1 MNKSAGSTVTDI
13 LSRLRKRFQSSDK
26 ADENPAGKAFAAM
39 LYSSGQLNEHA
50 EKIAAGHTL
59 LDRKVSDKLLERL
72 HNNEYQL
79 LEVRKVLTESL
90 GNGKVISPAGE
101 WLLDNFYLIEEHV
114 ILARKHLPKGYSE
127 GLPHL
132 SGKATANM
140 PRVYD
145 IVLEI
150 ISHSDGRVDEKNLG
164 GFTAAYQNITILT
177 LGELWAIPIM
187 LRLAVIENL
196 RNVCSRIASD
206 MIDHDLAD
214 YWADRMISTVKNNP
228 GNLIL
233 DIADMAR
240 SNPVMDGPFV
250 AGFTRKLQGHGLALA
265 LPLSWMEDQ
274 LAVRDLSSID
284 LVGQE
289 NQKQAADQVSVRNS
303 IDTLRFISANDWSE
317 FVETLSSIEQVLRK
331 DSTGTYPLMDFATR
345 DRYRHVVEAIAKSS
359 TLSETSVAEIAISL
373 SSAANLEAPGGKQ
386 GHVGYY
392 LIDKGLDKLERAAK
406 RRFTIKQHIGRAA
419 ARMPFTLYIGAILLL
434 TTAITSSLN
443 YIALNNSP
451 HHKSLVFLVILLTFS
466 GALQLAISLIHW
478 MSTIWITPRL
488 LPRMDFSKGIP
499 PECRTLVVI
508 PTMLTSSAYIDEI
521 TEALEIRF
529 LANKKEYIHYGLLT
543 DFTDAA
549 FEHMPEDEM
558 LLNRAKENIASL
570 NQKYCPDAKDSFFL
584 FHRSRTWNAKDEMW
598 MGYERKRGKLE
609 ALNALLR
616 GHQKED
622 FSVFSGNS
630 EILIQVKY
638 VITLDSDTQLPRE
651 AAWKFI
657 GTMAHPLNHAVYD
670 ARLGRV
676 TEGYGILQPRVS
688 SALSLGSNSLYQ
700 RMQGD
705 VSGIDPYTRVSSDV
719 YQDIFSEGSFI
730 GKGIYDVSVFEQALQ
745 NKLPEN
751 RILSHDLL
759 EGCYTR
765 SGLLSDVMVYEEN
778 PAQYAADIKR
788 QHRWIR
794 GDWQIGAWMLPL
806 VTVAGG
812 KIRRNKLSMLSR
824 WKIMDNLRRSLLP
837 VSLLLLLLLGW
848 TVLPHPWFW
857 TFAVTIII
865 TLPVIA
871 GAGWQLIH
879 KPSDINA
886 RAHVSEVLISLRGI
900 LLRFIFGISVLPF
913 EVFKSADAIVRT
925 NWRMIFSKRKLLEW
939 TPSATISRNLSNN
952 LISAYRDMWV
962 TPLLALICLVL
973 LVLLHPGS
981 IWVAAPILV
990 LWLAAPALAWRI
1002 SLPESEAGAGLSDD
1016 QELFLHKTAR
1026 RTWAFFEQ
1034 FVTAG
1039 DHWLPPDNY
1048 QEEPTNVV
1056 AHRTSPTNIGLS
1068 LLANLTAYDF
1078 GYISF
1083 GSVLRRTQDTL
1094 QTMQQMERYK
1104 GHFYNWYD
1112 TQTLTPLLPQYV
1124 STVDSGN
1131 LIGHLLTL
1139 KQGIISL
1146 PVDKVFRACNL
1157 ESLKVTLSV
1166 VHDYRLKDSAASVER
1181 MAALSGLFTYSSES
1195 LWNVWKQLNA
1205 ADKIV
1210 DDWMAADEKFI
1221 TDGNVWLN
1229 RLSIQ
1234 VKQTLNDLVQ
1244 IVPWV
1249 SALPVPAVFGLLHS
1263 LDTISLI
1270 VDMPQQLEMQLHQVK
1285 AYESGSYE
1293 KAETMWLQK
1302 VKALLLSG
1310 QTEMESSLL
1319 ILNQIEELC
1328 EQHSTVSYDFLFDKA
1343 TNLLRIGYNVTE
1355 LRKDDSFYDLLA
1367 SEVRLGIF
1375 AGIAQGLLPQASWFA
1390 LSRLLTNPGGDPIL
1404 LSWSGSMFEYLMPQ
1418 LVMPSYK
1425 NTLLSQT
1432 SKATVKRQI
1441 EYATQRN
1448 VPWGIS
1454 ESAYNAVDT
1463 ALNYQYRAFGVPGL
1477 GLKRGLE
1484 EDLVIAP
1491 YATMMALMIMPAKAC
1506 ENLQRMAKEGFDGEY
1521 GFYEAVD
1528 YTESRMSPGKKSAVI
1543 RSFMAH
1549 HQGMSFLSLSWLLL
1563 NKLMPERFAAEPRF
1577 QATLLL
1583 LQEKIPRATVFHA
1596 HTAPLVYT
1604 NDNVTA
1610 SQLRRVETANT
1621 PLPEVQLLSNGR
1633 YSIMINNAGSGYS
1646 RWKDFSLT
1654 RWREDSLTDNYGMF
1668 CYIRDTKNGTFWSN
1682 TYQPSL
1688 TAPDRYEAIFAQG
1701 YAEFLRIDQG
1711 IETKTRIVIS
1721 PEDDVEMRSIRM
1733 TNRSQETRVL
1743 ELTSFTEVVIAGQD
1757 SDVAHPAFSNLFVQ
1771 TEILQEHRALI
1782 CTRRP
1787 RSAEDTPPWMF
1798 HVMDVFGVPVESV
1811 SYETDRLKFIGRNRT
1826 VSDPHALHEDELSGS
1841 HGAVLDP
1848 VLSIRYRFTIKP
1860 NQTAVIDMVYGVGEN
1875 RDQCKSLMHKYRDKH
1890 LKKRAFELS
1899 WTHSQVLLRQI
1910 NATESDTRLYD
1921 QMAASMIFVNNAL
1934 RAEENIIA
1942 GNYRGQSGLWSHSVS
1957 GDLPIVLLHVY
1968 DNDNIDIVKQ
1978 VIQAH
1983 AYWKLKGLE
1992 TDLVIWNEDHGSYR
2006 QLLQDQISG
2015 MISSDSGGHIAYGKP
2030 GGIFIRSADQL
2041 SPEDRTLFASV
2052 ARIVLYNNRGPLPDQ
2067 LARIRMDKVLPT
2079 ALIPR
2084 SAAPKNDHK
2093 DIALPGNLMFFNGSG
2108 GFSTDGVSYKIITG
2122 YQNRTPAPWV
2132 NVMAN
2137 PVFGT
2142 IVSESGAAYTWA
2154 INAHEYR
2161 LTPWSNDPVS
2171 DGGGEAF
2178 YIRDE
2183 DSGSFWSPSPYPA
2196 CGLTSYIATH
2206 GFGHTT
2212 FEHEEQG
2219 IYTTEVVHVDRD
2231 QPVKFIVLRIENR
2244 SGKDRTLS
2252 VTGFMEMVL
2261 GDIRQKSKM
2270 HVVSEYSKVN
2280 QALLFRNR
2288 YNSAFAGQTTFFTVN
2303 DPVHT
2308 FTTDRTEFIGRNR
2321 NVQDPQSLY
2330 RVKLSGR
2337 TGAGK
2342 DTCAAMQVKFELPDG
2357 ATREIIFS
2365 LGSCANAEVANQ
2377 LMHQFSTADAIHAS
2391 LEKVKQYW
2399 QKETGAIEIE
2409 TPEKAL
2415 NILTNGWLIYQ
2426 VISSR
2431 LFARSGFYQSGGAF
2445 GFRDQLQDVL
2455 SLLHTHPEMARQQIL
2470 LCASRQFAE
2479 GDVQHWWH
2487 PPEGRGVRTHCSDDL
2502 LWLPFAVDRYI
2513 TATGNYD
2520 ILKETAPFLEGNI
2533 LHPGEDSL
2541 YELPHTGSQEFSIYE
2556 HCVRAIRK
2564 SLVYGR
2570 HGLPLIGSGDWN
2582 DGMDRVGNK
2591 GFGESVWL
2599 GFFLYK
2605 VLVQFEQ
2612 HAAAIG
2618 EVQFAQTCRTE
2629 AVVLQSKI
2637 GNSAWDG
2644 AWFLRAWF
2652 DDGTPLG
2659 SSKNEECRIDSI
2671 AQSWAVLSGAASDQ
2685 RARQSMVSLDQ
2696 MLVERKMK
2704 LIRVLTP
2711 AFDTGVLNPGY
2722 IKGYV
2727 PGVRE
2732 NGGQYSHAAIW
2743 ALMAFAMLGE
2753 REKVY
2758 ELFSLI
2764 QPVGHSSDPTGRDV
2778 YKVEPY
2784 VMAADVYANETH
2796 AGRGGWTWYTGSAG
2810 WMYQFI
2816 IDFLV
2821 GLKRAGD
2828 SLTFEPCFPESWASV
2843 KVKYVFGSST
2853 YYFTIYQVDEPESS
2867 CWKEG
2872 DSTGEGN
2879 TFTLLDDGQ
2888 EHEVEVYVNNDNVTA
2903 K

>member
-1 MNKSAGSTVTDI
+1 MTKTAGSTVTDI
-13 LSRLRKRFQSSDK
+13 LSRLRKRFQNSYK
-26 ADENPAGKAFAAM
+26 ADESIVGRSFATT
-39 LYSSGQLNEHA
+39 LYSTGQLNEHA
-50 EKIAAGHTL
+50 KKVAADHSL
-59 LDRKVSDKLLERL
+59 LARKVPDQLLERL
-72 HNNEYQL
+72 HDNERQL

-90 GNGKVISPAGE
+90 SNGKVISPAGE
-101 WLLDNFYLIEEHV
+101 WLLDNFYLIEEQV

-132 SGKATANM
+132 SGKAAASI

-145 IVLEI
+145 IVQEI

-164 GFTAAYQNITILT
+164 SFTAAYQSITILT

-196 RNVCSRIASD
+196 RSVCSRIASD
-206 MIDHDLAD
+206 MIDHELAD
-214 YWADRMISTVKNNP
+214 HWADRMISTVKNDP
-228 GNLIL
+228 GTLIL

-240 SNPVMDGPFV
+240 SGLVMNGPFV
-250 AGFTRKLQGHGLALA
+250 AGFTRKLQGHGLALS

-274 LAVRDLSSID
+274 LAIKGLSSID
-284 LVGQE
+284 LVVQE

-303 IDTLRFISANDWSE
+303 IGTLRFIGANDWSE

-359 TLSETSVAEIAISL
+359 SLSETSVAEMALSL
-373 SSAANLEAPGGKQ
+373 AANAYSTAPNDKQ
-386 GHVGYY
+386 AHVGYY
-392 LIDKGLDKLERAAK
+392 LVDKGLGKLEHAVG
-406 RRFTIKQHIGRAA
+406 RRFTFGAYI
-419 ARMPFTLYIGAILLL
+419 ARFARSMPFALYFLAILVL
-434 TTAITSSLN
+434 TTAIATTMG
-443 YIALNNSP
+443 YIALKHTHLHSGM
-451 HHKSLVFLVILLTFS
+451 KGLIILLSFS

-478 MSTIWITPRL
+478 ITTIWITPEL
-488 LPRMDFSKGIP
+488 LPRMDFSKDIP
-499 PECRTLVVI
+499 AEYRTLVVI
-508 PTMLTSSAYIDEI
+508 PTMLSGNAYIDEI

-529 LANKKEYIHYGLLT
+529 LANKKEHIHYGLLT

-549 FEHMPEDEM
+549 SEQMPEDEE
-558 LLNRAKENIASL
+558 LLFKAKENIAFL
-570 NQKYCPDAKDSFFL
+570 NRKYCADTNDFFFL
-584 FHRSRTWNAKDEMW
+584 FHRSRTWNARDKMW
-598 MGYERKRGKLE
+598 MGYERKRGKLS

-616 GHQKED
+616 GHEQKD
-622 FSVFSGNS
+622 LSVFCGNPA
-630 EILIQVKY
+630 ILSRVKY

-657 GTMAHPLNHAVYD
+657 GTMAHPLNQAVYN
-670 ARLGRV
+670 AELGRV
-676 TEGYGILQPRVS
+676 TEGYGILQPRVA
-688 SALSLGSNSLYQ
+688 SAMSTGTNSLYLK
-700 RMQGD
+700 MQGD
-705 VSGIDPYTRVSSDV
+705 TSGIDPYTKVSSDV
-719 YQDIFSEGSFI
+719 YQDLFHEGSFI
-730 GKGIYDVSVFEQALQ
+730 GKGIYDVSIFEQALTG
-745 NKLPEN
+745 KLPEN

-765 SGLLSDVMVYEEN
+765 SGLLSDVVVYEEN
-778 PAQYAADIKR
+778 PSQYAVDIRR

-806 VTVAGG
+806 VTLADGRIV
-812 KIRRNKLSMLSR
+812 RNRLSLLSR

-837 VSLLLLLLLGW
+837 ISLLLLLLFGW
-848 TVLPHPWFW
+848 TVLPYPWFW

-871 GAGWQLIH
+871 GAGWQLVH
-879 KPSDINA
+879 KPSDINT
-886 RAHVSEVLISLRGI
+886 RAHLSEVWVSLRGI
-900 LLRFIFGISVLPF
+900 LLRFIFGISVLPY
-913 EVFKSADAIVRT
+913 EVFQSADAIART

-939 TPSATISRNLSNN
+939 TPSATASRNISNN
-952 LISAYRDMWV
+952 LASAYLTMCV
-962 TPLLALICLVL
+962 APLLALACMVMLILVQ
-973 LVLLHPGS
+973 PES

-1002 SLPESEAGAGLSDD
+1002 SLPESEAGAGLSTV
-1016 QELFLHKTAR
+1016 QELFLHKAAR

-1048 QEEPTNVV
+1048 QKEPTDVI

-1083 GSVLRRTQDTL
+1083 LSVVKRCHDTL

-1112 TQTLTPLLPQYV
+1112 TQTLAPLLPQYV

-1146 PVDKVFRACNL
+1146 PEDMVFTKRVW
-1157 ESLKVTLSV
+1157 ESLKVTVSV
-1166 VHDYRLKDSAASVER
+1166 VRDYHIKETNTAVER
-1181 MAALSGLFTYSSES
+1181 MATLSDVLNSTPES
-1195 LWNVWKQLNA
+1195 LFEIRKQLTLANS
-1205 ADKIV
+1205 IV
-1210 DDWMAADEKFI
+1210 DDWIATNEGFKP
-1221 TDGNVWLN
+1221 GGKEWLN
-1229 RLSIQ
+1229 RLSLQI
-1234 VKQTLNDLVQ
+1234 KQIIEDLNRT
-1244 IVPWV
+1244 VPWV
-1249 SALPVPAVFGLLHS
+1249 SELPVPPVFDLLVS
-1263 LDTISLI
+1263 LDTIPQI
-1270 VDMPQQLEMQLHQVK
+1270 VQLPGQIQLQLQQVAL
-1285 AYESGSYE
+1285 YESGSYNE
-1293 KAETMWLQK
+1293 AEMVWLHK
-1302 VKALLLSG
+1302 VKGLLISG
-1310 QTEMESSLL
+1310 QKQIESSLQL
-1319 ILNQIEELC
+1319 LNKMELLC
-1328 EQHSTVSYDFLFDKA
+1328 EQQSTVSYDFLFDKS

-1375 AGIAQGLLPQASWFA
+1375 AGIAQGQLPQASWFA

-1418 LVMPSYK
+1418 LVMPSYE

-1506 ENLQRMAKEGFDGEY
+1506 ENLQRMAKNGFEGEY
-1521 GFYEAVD
+1521 GFYEAID
-1528 YTESRMSPGKKSAVI
+1528 YTESRMSPGKKNAVI
-1543 RSFMAH
+1543 KSFMAH

-1563 NKLMPERFAAEPRF
+1563 NKVMPERFAAEPRF

-1604 NDNVTA
+1604 NGNASA
-1610 SQLRRVETANT
+1610 SQLRRIETANT
-1621 PLPEVQLLSNGR
+1621 PLPEIQLLSNGR
-1633 YSIMINNAGSGYS
+1633 YRVMVTNAGGGYS
-1646 RWKDFSLT
+1646 RWKELSLT
-1654 RWREDSLTDNYGMF
+1654 RWREDSLADNYGMF
-1668 CYIRDTKNGTFWSN
+1668 CYIRETKTDAFWSN

-1688 TAPDRYEAIFAQG
+1688 AVPDSYEAIFSQG
-1701 YAEFLRIDQG
+1701 YAEFLRNDKG
-1711 IETKTRIVIS
+1711 IETKTGIVIS
-1721 PEDDVEMRSIRM
+1721 PEDDVEMRSVRI
-1733 TNRSQETRVL
+1733 TNRTQETKVL
-1743 ELTSFTEVVIAGQD
+1743 EVTSYTEIVIATHD

-1771 TEILQEHRALI
+1771 TEILHQHRALM
-1782 CTRRP
+1782 CSRRP
-1787 RSAEDTPPWMF
+1787 RSATETPPWMF
-1798 HVMDVFGVPVESV
+1798 HIMDVYGVTVESV
-1811 SYETDRLKFIGRNRT
+1811 SYETDRLQFIGRNRT
-1826 VSDPHALHEDELSGS
+1826 VADPQAMHNEELSGS
-1841 HGAVLDP
+1841 QGAVLDP
-1848 VLSIRYRFTIKP
+1848 VLSIRYRFIIKP
-1860 NQTAVIDMVYGVGEN
+1860 NQTAVIDMVYGIAETRV
-1875 RDQCKSLMHKYRDKH
+1875 QCKNLMHKYRDKH

-1910 NATESDTRLYD
+1910 NASEYDARLYD

-1934 RAEENIIA
+1934 RVEENIIA
-1942 GNYRGQSGLWSHSVS
+1942 SNYRGQSGLWSHSVS
-1957 GDLPIVLLHVY
+1957 GDLPILLLHVY
-1968 DNDNIDIVKQ
+1968 DTDNIDVVKQ

-2015 MISSDSGGHIAYGKP
+2015 MTASDTGGHIAYGKP

-2041 SPEDRTLFASV
+2041 SPEDRILFASV
-2052 ARIVLYNNRGPLPDQ
+2052 ARIILYTNRGSLSDQ
-2067 LARIRMDKVLPT
+2067 LTRIRTDKVLPASLMPQGLAIKSDNSDLT
-2079 ALIPR
+2079 
-2084 SAAPKNDHK
+2084 
-2093 DIALPGNLMFFNGSG
+2093 LPDDLLFFNGSG
-2108 GFSTDGVSYKIITG
+2108 GFSQDGETYKILTSK
-2122 YQNRTPAPWV
+2122 QNRTPAPWV
-2132 NVMAN
+2132 NVIAN

-2154 INAHEYR
+2154 ANAHEYR
-2161 LTPWSNDPVS
+2161 LTPWTNDPVS

-2178 YIRDE
+2178 YVRDE
-2183 DSGSFWSPSPYPA
+2183 DSGAFWSPSPFPV

-2219 IYTTEVVHVDRD
+2219 IYTKERVHVDKD
-2231 QPVKFIVLRIENR
+2231 QPIKFIVLQIENR
-2244 SGKDRTLS
+2244 SGKDRKLS

-2261 GDIRQKSKM
+2261 GDIRSKTHM
-2270 HVVSEYSKVN
+2270 HVVSEYSKAN
-2280 QALLFRNR
+2280 QAILFRNR
-2288 YNSAFAGQTTFFTVN
+2288 YNSTFSDQTTFFTVN
-2303 DPVHT
+2303 DPAHN
-2308 FTTDRTEFIGRNR
+2308 FTTDRNEFIGRNR
-2321 NVQDPQSLY
+2321 NLQNPQSLS

-2357 ATREIIFS
+2357 ATKEIIFS
-2365 LGSCANAEVANQ
+2365 LGSCINSEAANQ
-2377 LMHQFSTADAIHAS
+2377 LLRQFSTADAVHTS

-2399 QKETGAIEIE
+2399 LKETGAIQIE
-2409 TPEKAL
+2409 TPDSAL
-2415 NILTNGWLIYQ
+2415 NILANGWLIYQ
-2426 VISSR
+2426 TISSR
-2431 LFARSGFYQSGGAF
+2431 LFARSGFYQSGGAY

-2455 SLLHTHPEMARQQIL
+2455 SLLHTNPELARQQIL

-2520 ILKETAPFLEGNI
+2520 ILKETAPFLEGRL

-2541 YELPHTGSQEFSIYE
+2541 YDLPHSGLQQFSLYE
-2556 HCVRAIRK
+2556 HCVRAIQK
-2564 SLVYGR
+2564 SLRYGR

-2582 DGMDRVGNK
+2582 DGMDQVGNK
-2591 GFGESVWL
+2591 GSGESVWL

-2605 VLVQFEQ
+2605 VLRRFEL
-2612 HAAAIG
+2612 HAFTVG
-2618 EVQFAQTCRTE
+2618 EVQFAETCRTE

-2637 GNSAWDG
+2637 EASAWDG
-2644 AWFLRAWF
+2644 AWYLRAWF
-2652 DDGTPLG
+2652 DNGTALG
-2659 SSKNEECRIDSI
+2659 SAKNEECRIDSI
-2671 AQSWAVLSGAASDQ
+2671 AQSWAILSGAGSDE
-2685 RARQSMVSLDQ
+2685 RTRQAMASLDN

-2704 LIRVLTP
+2704 LIRVLQP

-2743 ALMAFAMLGE
+2743 ALMAFAMLND

-2764 QPVGHSSDPTGRDV
+2764 QPIGHSSDTVGRDV

-2784 VMAADVYANETH
+2784 VMAADVYANESH
-2796 AGRGGWTWYTGSAG
+2796 SGRGGWTWYTGSSG
-2810 WMYQFI
+2810 WLYQFI
-2816 IDFLV
+2816 IDFLI
-2821 GLKRAGD
+2821 GLKRNGD
-2828 SLTFEPCFPESWASV
+2828 KLTFQPCFPDAWESV
-2843 KVKYVFGSST
+2843 KVKYPFGSSI
-2853 YYFTIYQVDEPESS
+2853 YHLTIYQTAGLIQSY
-2867 CWKEG
+2867 WQ
-2872 DSTGEGN
+2872 EGN
-2879 TFTLLDDGQ
+2879 NTGKGYTVNLIDDG
-2888 EHEVEVYVNNDNVTA
+2888 EKHEVQIFIA
-2903 K
+2903 KSY